1 MAAFASPSPGQGGRY
16 LQDADHGL
24 LLPPLGQAAA
34 GEGEHHQLRLAN
46 PDEPEER
53 DGRSEGRKDKV

>member
-1 MAAFASPSPGQGGRY
+1 MAALPSPSPGQGGRH

-24 LLPPLGQAAA
+24 LLRPLGQAAA
-34 GEGEHHQLRLAN
+34 GEGEHYQLQLAN